1 MEEEWIAGKHSV
13 TEALR
18 SGRTI
23 NKIWI
28 ADNAQKHL
36 TLPITAEA
44 KKQESLFCRWT
55 SVSWIKWFRAFSIRE
70 WSRKLRLCLC

>member
-28 ADNAQKHL
+28 ADTAQKHL
-36 TLPITAEA
+36 TQPIIAEA
-44 KKQESLFCRWT
+44 KTRDCHSTRGQ
-55 SVSWIKWFRAFSIRE
+55 A
-70 WSRKLRLCLC
+70 

>member
-1 MEEEWIAGKHSV
+1 MEEEIIAGKHSV

-28 ADNAQKHL
+28 AENAQKHL
-36 TLPITAEA
+36 T
-44 KKQESLFCRWT
+44 
-55 SVSWIKWFRAFSIRE
+55 
-70 WSRKLRLCLC
+70 